1 MKAWL
6 KTVIARSWNLRWL
19 VALNLFLVSPIL
31 IYDFK
36 LFEGLTGLRDPVAL
50 FNLLVSLLFL
60 GALQVLFAR
69 PWKFH
74 LLILPLYVVV
84 LAELFLIV
92 EFRSRLTTSYIAI
105 ILNEFEH
112 TGDFF
117 ATYAPEVLT
126 AVSLF
131 CIGYG
136 LALWK
141 SRAVTL
147 AVPRRWVWVPL
158 CGLVLVYGGTTYRQM
173 KVIPA
178 DLSGAWLD
186 VLGHDKNSPFGV
198 FSQGYMAFRFH
209 RAAQEQLKKR
219 EGFRFGATKEGGFSG
234 AEVHVLVLGETS
246 RPDHWG
252 INGYERDTSP
262 RLTKTPHV
270 VSFTDAIAEVA
281 LTQLSVPMILTRATA
296 ADVGDRGHER
306 SIVTAFGEAG
316 YETYWF
322 TTQQWDIFTAGIN
335 HYAAEADHVR
345 YFERRHDAV
354 LLEAMDEALAN
365 AKRPLRAFLV
375 LHTQGSHIEYSKRYP
390 EEFKV
395 FPQDSPK
402 LTREEYLVNTY
413 DNSLLY
419 TDYVLSEVIR
429 RLSALDAVTT
439 MLYVSDHG
447 DNLLDDER
455 ELLGHFHNN
464 EYDLPTAMLFWGSD
478 AFAQRFPSKM
488 RAVQE
493 NAGKPITTANVFHT
507 LLDAGGITMPES
519 GGGLSLLNPALEL
532 VPRLIV
538 REDKVQDYD
547 VLFGS
552 KR

>member
-1 MKAWL
+1 MNTRNLKAAFAHAW
-6 KTVIARSWNLRWL
+6 RLRWL
-19 VALNLFLVSPIL
+19 LALNLFLVSPIL

-36 LFEGLTGLRDPVAL
+36 LFDGLTGPRDPVAL
-50 FNLLVSLLFL
+50 FNLLASLLFL
-60 GALQVLFAR
+60 GAFQVLFTR

-74 LLILPLYVVV
+74 LMILPLYVVV

-126 AVSLF
+126 VVSLF

-136 LALWK
+136 VALWNARTVEL
-141 SRAVTL
+141 S
-147 AVPRRWVWVPL
+147 VPRLLFLLPVL
-158 CGLVLVYGGTTYRQM
+158 GLVTVYGGTTYRQM

-178 DLSGAWLD
+178 DMAGAWLD

-209 RAAQEQLKKR
+209 RAALEQLKKR
-219 EGFRFGATKEGGFSG
+219 EGFVFGAKSEGRSG
-234 AEVHVLVLGETS
+234 PEVHVLVIGETS

-252 INGYERDTSP
+252 INGYARDTSP
-262 RLTKTPHV
+262 RLSKTAHV

-296 ADVGDRGHER
+296 ADVADRGHER
-306 SIVTAFGEAG
+306 SVVTAFSEAG

-322 TTQQWDIFTAGIN
+322 TTQQWDVFTAGIN

-354 LLEAMDEALAN
+354 LLEAMDEALAQ
-365 AKRPLRAFLV
+365 APQPLRAFIV
-375 LHTQGSHIEYSKRYP
+375 LHTQGSHIEYAKRYP
-390 EEFKV
+390 QEFKV
-395 FPQDSPK
+395 FPQDSPE
-402 LTREEYLVNTY
+402 LTRKEYLVNTY
-413 DNSLLY
+413 DNSVIY

-429 RLSALDAVTT
+429 RLAALDALTT

-447 DNLLDDER
+447 DNLMDDER

-464 EYDLPTAMLFWGSD
+464 EYDLPTAMLFWASD
-478 AFAQRFPSKM
+478 DFVEHFPDKMLGAQG
-488 RAVQE
+488 
-493 NAGKPITTANVFHT
+493 NAKRPISTANVFPM
-507 LLDAGGITMPES
+507 LLDLGGTVIS
-519 GGGLSLLNPALEL
+519 GDDTSMSVLSPAFEPR
-532 VPRLIV
+532 PRLIL
-538 REDKVQDYD
+538 REDNVHDYD